1 MSKQPDLYPL
11 ATGEHLKQQRLRR
24 KLSLENVASAISL
37 DLELLRDIEA
47 DRAIDIATVYKKGY
61 VRAYAH
67 YLKIPEQEIS
77 TLVESIGASEMQLR
91 TIFQISTRR
100 NPADR
105 WLRGTS
111 YVLASLLVGTLVWQF
126 THEAV
131 RLSQNESLFSF
142 GQENQQTRKENA
154 NGRQTFSVPVNA
166 SITSLGALHTTRA
179 GGPDTAEQAWA
190 AVSQPALPEG
200 ESRLQVRVS
209 ADSWIEITDALG
221 RELEMDLLRG
231 GNEKAY
237 QGTPP
242 FRMLFG
248 QAAAVRLTVDGE
260 PVDLSGFTHENVA
273 RITWPQ
279 ATAQPQ
285 PE

>member
-1 MSKQPDLYPL
+1 MSTQLDLYPL
-11 ATGEHLKQQRLRR
+11 AIGEYLKR
-24 KLSLENVASAISL
+24 KRMGRKWSLEEVAGAISL
-37 DLELLRDIEA
+37 DVDLLRDIEA
-47 DRAIDIATVYKKGY
+47 DRAIDIAAVYKKGY

-67 YLKIPEQEIS
+67 HLKIPEKEIS
-77 TLVESIGASEMQLR
+77 RLIKPIDASAVQLR
-91 TIFQISTRR
+91 TIFPISTLR
-100 NPADR
+100 NPIDR

-131 RLSQNESLFSF
+131 RLSQNESLFNF
-142 GQENQQTRKENA
+142 GRENQQSRKELTD
-154 NGRQTFSVPVNA
+154 GRQTFSVPVNA
-166 SITSLGALHTTRA
+166 SITSLGALHATRA
-179 GGPDTAEQAWA
+179 GGPDAAKQAWA
-190 AVSQPALPEG
+190 ALSQPALPEG

-231 GNEKAY
+231 GNEKVY
-237 QGTPP
+237 QGRPP

-248 QAAAVRLTVDGE
+248 RAAAVRLTMDGE
-260 PVDLSGFTHENVA
+260 PVDLSAFTHENVA
-273 RITWPQ
+273 RITWPKV
-279 ATAQPQ
+279 TTQPQ